1 MNITE
6 ESFGPYRNLGGY
18 DYLKR
23 SRERLEPNEFSVLA
37 DSCKRHGITGLAL
50 VGATHTLTDGAR
62 LAEYFLQNKIDT
74 KVIVIPATLDGN
86 IRHNYLQS
94 SLGFDTASKVYSQ
107 LIGNMLT
114 DSASAIKY
122 WYFIRLMGKDPS
134 HLALECA
141 LRTHPNMVIISEE
154 SAFRGESLKDIVA
167 RIADLVCERAA
178 QGKNFG
184 TVLIPE
190 GLLPHISAYRHL
202 SVELNALFQQCKDT
216 AEKHQLQDRLHK
228 DDAFIRESLSPWSY
242 SLLATLPEFMRL
254 QLINE
259 QEISGEVNLSQ
270 LETEKLI
277 AHFVAEEL
285 RERKAK
291 KQYEG
296 AFAPVTHF
304 FGYQGRAAHPS
315 AFDCDLGS
323 TLGFAAAALLDAGL
337 TGLAVSAKDLT
348 KPAEHWRVGGVPI
361 LALLRS

>member
-1 MNITE
+1 M
-6 ESFGPYRNLGGY
+6 
-18 DYLKR
+18 
-23 SRERLEPNEFSVLA
+23 
-37 DSCKRHGITGLAL
+37 
-50 VGATHTLTDGAR
+50 
-62 LAEYFLQNKIDT
+62 
-74 KVIVIPATLDGN
+74 
-86 IRHNYLQS
+86 
-94 SLGFDTASKVYSQ
+94 
-107 LIGNMLT
+107 
-114 DSASAIKY
+114 
-122 WYFIRLMGKDPS
+122 
-134 HLALECA
+134 
-141 LRTHPNMVIISEE
+141 
-154 SAFRGESLKDIVA
+154 
-167 RIADLVCERAA
+167 
-178 QGKNFG
+178 
-184 TVLIPE
+184 
-190 GLLPHISAYRHL
+190 
-202 SVELNALFQQCKDT
+202 
-216 AEKHQLQDRLHK
+216 HK